1 VLEDGKPQSI
11 VAFAAVA
18 SFDFRWLRT
27 LSWLIYLVN
36 LGLLVLTLVIGITIN
51 GAQRWILVAGLL
63 VLAVAAG
70 LALARWAV
78 WVTSEFAITNRRV
91 LIKVGIVSRHSV
103 ELLLTK
109 VEGVGVDQALVGRL
123 LGYGTIVVTGTG
135 GTREA
140 FERIAHP
147 LRFRTEVQSRVPA

>member
-1 VLEDGKPQSI
+1 MGYVDRNLVSGEAVEYRARLHWVIFVAPLALALIGSAAI
-11 VAFAAVA
+11 VARLA
-18 SFDFRWLRT
+18 
-27 LSWLIYLVN
+27 
-36 LGLLVLTLVIGITIN
+36 
-51 GAQRWILVAGLL
+51 GAFGGWILVAGLL

>member
-1 VLEDGKPQSI
+1 MSYVDRNLVPGETVEYRARLHWI
-11 VAFAAVA
+11 VFAAPFTA
-18 SFDFRWLRT
+18 AAIGLA
-27 LSWLIYLVN
+27 LILAGTGGRYGPWQ
-36 LGLLVLTLVIGITIN
+36 LGVGSLL
-51 GAQRWILVAGLL
+51 LL
-63 VLAVAAG
+63 LALAF
-70 LALARWAV
+70 ALARWIV
-78 WVTSEFAITNRRV
+78 LVTSEFAVTNRRV
-91 LIKVGIVSRHSV
+91 LIKVGIVSRHSL

-109 VEGVGVDQALVGRL
+109 VEGIGVDQRLLGRL